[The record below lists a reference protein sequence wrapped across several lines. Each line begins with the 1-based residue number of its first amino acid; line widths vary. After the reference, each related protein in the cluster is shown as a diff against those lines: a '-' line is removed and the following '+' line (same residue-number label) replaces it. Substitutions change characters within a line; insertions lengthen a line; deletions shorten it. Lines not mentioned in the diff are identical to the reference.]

1 MSKEESKYEDGWEMA
16 AMIKHRIQKNANGRM
31 AECTL
36 NRPGYVA
43 IKKDGDVFYG
53 GSQMWYEKNGRFS
66 NSDIIRSYGCGTIAA
81 GDLFLYLALQD
92 AGRQNRITRIAMK
105 DGGSIMQE
113 HYISY
118 LDYIDS
124 QYTKTKRW
132 IGVTGPKLASALNRY
147 FRFAGIE
154 YEASWAWSLTSSF
167 MLERIEEMI
176 KADIPVIL
184 SVGPNTPILWGDAG
198 IPFYLPVNTENAGHV
213 ERRYVK
219 SANSNVHGHYVT
231 VTGVI
236 PEPAAGRIMLCISSW
251 GRKYYMDYDEYRNY
265 VAGPGGKWTSSM
277 VYVRKKERIRDLSE
291 GLEPGSC

>member
-1 MSKEESKYEDGWEMA
+1 MEKGDSKYDSGWKMA
-16 AMIKHRIQKNANGRM
+16 VMIIDRTEKNANDRM
-31 AECTL
+31 VECTL

-53 GSQMWYEKNGRFS
+53 GSQMWYEKDGRFS
-66 NSDIIRSYGCGTIAA
+66 HSYLIHSYGCGTIAA
-81 GDLFLYLALQD
+81 GDLFLYLALQET
-92 AGRQNRITRIAMK
+92 GRQNRITRIAMK
-105 DGGSIMQE
+105 DGCSIMQNN
-113 HYISY
+113 YISY
-118 LDYIDS
+118 LDCIDS
-124 QYTKTKRW
+124 QYTKAKRW
-132 IGVTGPKLASALNRY
+132 IGVTGPKLASAINRY

-198 IPFYLPVNTENAGHV
+198 IPFYLSVKMENSGHV

-236 PEPAAGRIMLCISSW
+236 PEPAVGKIMLCISSW
-251 GRKYYMDYDEYRNY
+251 GRKYYMDYDEYRKY
-265 VAGPGGKWTSSM
+265 VAGPGGKWTSSLL
-277 VYVRKKERIRDLSE
+277 YVRKKERIRDLSE